1 MMTMPGSLRRPL
13 ATVNQLFKKILCP
26 IDFDGQAAA
35 ALELAARIARQID
48 AAVYVVHVVS
58 ADAQAERGWQKGEAV
73 QLEKMADEKLTGLAH
88 DFIVRSGAAQ
98 LEVLNAVADLGADL
112 IVMPTHGHAGLKRLV
127 LGSVAEQVIR
137 KSPVPVL
144 TLVPL
149 AAAEK

>member
-1 MMTMPGSLRRPL
+1 MTTTLEFLRQRS

-26 IDFDGQAAA
+26 IDFDGQAAS
-35 ALELAARIARQID
+35 ALELAARIARPMG
-48 AAVYVVHVVS
+48 AEVCVVHVVS

-73 QLEKMADEKLTGLAH
+73 QLEKMADEKLSGLPH

-98 LEVLNAVADLGADL
+98 LEVLNAAADLGADL
-112 IVMPTHGHAGLKRLV
+112 IVMPTHGRAGLKRLV

-144 TLVPL
+144 TLS
-149 AAAEK
+149 KS